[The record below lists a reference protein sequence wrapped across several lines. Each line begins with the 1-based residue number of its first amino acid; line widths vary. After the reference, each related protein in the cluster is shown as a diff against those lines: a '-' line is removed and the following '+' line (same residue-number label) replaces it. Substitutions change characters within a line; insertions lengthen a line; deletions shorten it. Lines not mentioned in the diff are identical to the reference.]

1 MTAAPSPFRILLV
14 EDNPDD
20 VFLIEAL
27 LAGVPDEVRPAL
39 ATAGTLAGGL
49 AAVAAGGVD
58 LVLLD
63 LSLPDSMGIE
73 TVRRFLAGGRA
84 TPVVVMTGLD
94 DEAVA
99 VAAVQA
105 GAQDYLVKGA
115 ADARGLIRTLRH
127 AMERHRL
134 VRDLERARAEEA
146 HRATHDALTGLPNRI
161 LLFDRL
167 GHALAHAARYERHVA
182 VLFID
187 LDGFKDV
194 NDTYGHAAGDAML
207 RAAAERLAGCIRRSD
222 TLARMGGDEFVIL
235 FEHVDHPGRAAN
247 LAQLVLTRIEG
258 PARIEGREI
267 PIRLSIGIAVSGEDG
282 ETADELLAAAD
293 RRMYDMKERGRASA
307 G

>member
-1 MTAAPSPFRILLV
+1 M
-14 EDNPDD
+14 
-20 VFLIEAL
+20 
-27 LAGVPDEVRPAL
+27 
-39 ATAGTLAGGL
+39 
-49 AAVAAGGVD
+49 
-58 LVLLD
+58 
-63 LSLPDSMGIE
+63 
-73 TVRRFLAGGRA
+73 
-84 TPVVVMTGLD
+84 
-94 DEAVA
+94 
-99 VAAVQA
+99 
-105 GAQDYLVKGA
+105 
-115 ADARGLIRTLRH
+115 RH

-146 HRATHDALTGLPNRI
+146 HRATHDALTGLPNRT

-167 GHALAHAARYERHVA
+167 AHALAHASRYERHVA

-258 PARIEGREI
+258 PARIEDRDI
-267 PIRLSIGIAVSGEDG
+267 PIRLSIGIAVSGVDG

-307 G
+307 S